1 MSAKKRSAAAVD
13 ETAAPA
19 TNENITLEKVE
30 NNLARGPDFKA
41 LSAVEAFVS
50 FSLLMLLCCA
60 YICKSFNWKA
70 EFHVIFFHS
79 C

>member
-1 MSAKKRSAAAVD
+1 MSSIVLKTLCSYFEVLKLIKLLNMSTKKRSAAAVD

-19 TNENITLEKVE
+19 TNETVTLEKVE

-50 FSLLMLLCCA
+50 
-60 YICKSFNWKA
+60 INTFN
-70 EFHVIFFHS
+70 
-79 C
+79 